1 MTRELIDVV
10 SSEALT
16 EAGAF
21 VACANSLFAG
31 IAARDSEWTAPI
43 ARDEDE
49 DEDFEIEDDGD
60 DFGEE
65 EEFGDEDAEEEKD
78 KDEEE
83 DEDEDEEEEED
94 EVEEEEE
101 EEEEEDEDEGDE
113 GDEDDGEK
121 MGENGI
127 MNKAHEMNKHAF
139 HRMDESKK
147 FKGRKAN

>member
-78 KDEEE
+78 PDPFFSFQNPRMVPSTMISIE
-83 DEDEDEEEEED
+83 
-94 EVEEEEE
+94 
-101 EEEEEDEDEGDE
+101 
-113 GDEDDGEK
+113 
-121 MGENGI
+121 
-127 MNKAHEMNKHAF
+127 AHT
-139 HRMDESKK
+139 
-147 FKGRKAN
+147 GR